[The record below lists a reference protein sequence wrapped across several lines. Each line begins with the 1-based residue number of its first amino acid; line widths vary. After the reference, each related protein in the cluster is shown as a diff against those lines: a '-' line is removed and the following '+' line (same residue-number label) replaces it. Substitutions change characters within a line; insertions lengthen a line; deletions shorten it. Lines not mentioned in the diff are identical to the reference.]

1 MDFSDLLIQTIINGI
16 LIGGLYGVMTLG
28 FSVIWGVMGVI
39 NLAHG
44 EFLMIGAYMAWV
56 LNKQQG
62 WEPFLTLLVIL
73 PVMFLIGYIIQKIL
87 INRIIEKP
95 YLIAL
100 LVTYGL
106 GIVMASTV
114 KLIYTANPR
123 ITTTKFSGYW
133 EFESAGYVLPVTK
146 TFVLI
151 AALLMMI
158 GLYLFLQHTR
168 FGKSIRAAAQNK
180 EVARMVGIEINKV
193 YASTF
198 GICIAL
204 TGAAGMLLS
213 PLGSIHPFMGAAW
226 TLKAFAI
233 TAMAGLGNIPGALLA
248 GMVLGLVENL
258 LATFVPTVGS
268 SVGIISSFA
277 LLVIV
282 LVTRP
287 QGLFGGLKAP
297 QEIR

>member
-44 EFLMIGAYMAWV
+44 EFLMVGAYMAWV
-56 LNKQQG
+56 LNKDYG
-62 WEPFLTLLVIL
+62 WEPFVTLIVIL
-73 PVMFLIGYIIQKIL
+73 PVMFLFGYIIQRIL

-95 YLIAL
+95 PLIAL
-100 LVTYGL
+100 IVTYGL
-106 GIVMASTV
+106 AIIMANTV

-123 ITTTKFSGYW
+123 ITTTQFSGFW
-133 EFESAGYVLPVTK
+133 EFDFAGFVLPITK
-146 TFVLI
+146 FIILI
-151 AALLMMI
+151 TALLMMI
-158 GLYLFLQHTR
+158 GLYLFMQRTR
-168 FGKSIRAAAQNK
+168 FGKSIRAAAQSK
-180 EVARMVGIEINKV
+180 EAARMVGIEIDRV
-193 YASTF
+193 YAITF

-204 TGAAGMLLS
+204 TGAAGMLIS
-213 PLGSIHPFMGAAW
+213 PLGSIQPYMGAVW
-226 TLKAFAI
+226 TLKAFVI
-233 TAMAGLGNIPGALLA
+233 TAMAGLGNIPGALMA
-248 GMVLGLVENL
+248 GVLLGVVENL

-268 SVGIISSFA
+268 GVGIITSFV

-287 QGLFGGLKAP
+287 QGLFGGLKAS

>member
-16 LIGGLYGVMTLG
+16 LIGGLYAVMMLG

-44 EFLMIGAYMAWV
+44 DFLMIGAYLTWV
-56 LNKQQG
+56 LNKQYQ
-62 WEPFLTLLVIL
+62 WEPFFALLV
-73 PVMFLIGYIIQKIL
+73 VMPIMFGVGYVIQNLL
-87 INRIIEKP
+87 INRIIERP
-95 YLIAL
+95 VLIAL

-106 GIVMASTV
+106 GIAMANTV

-123 ITTTKFSGYW
+123 ITNTAYSGFW
-133 EFESAGYVLPVTK
+133 EFGDVVLPVTK
-146 TFVLI
+146 TLVLI
-151 AALLMMI
+151 SALLMMV
-158 GLYLFLQHTR
+158 GLYLFLYHTR

-180 EVARMVGIEINKV
+180 EAARMVGIEIDRV
-193 YASTF
+193 YAITF
-198 GICIAL
+198 AIGIAL

-213 PLGSIHPFMGAAW
+213 PLGSINPFMGAAW

-233 TAMAGLGNIPGALLA
+233 TAMAGLGNIPGALMG

-258 LATFVPTVGS
+258 LATFVPGVGAN
-268 SVGIISSFA
+268 VGIISSFV
-277 LLVIV
+277 LLVLV

-287 QGLFGGLKAP
+287 QGLFGGLKAA
-297 QEIR
+297 QEIG

>member
-1 MDFSDLLIQTIINGI
+1 MNFSDLLIQTLINGI
-16 LIGGLYGVMTLG
+16 LIGGLYAVMMLG

-44 EFLMIGAYMAWV
+44 DFLMVGAYMAWV
-56 LNKQQG
+56 LNKTYG
-62 WEPFLTLLVIL
+62 WEPFLTLIV
-73 PVMFLIGYIIQKIL
+73 VMPLMFGIGYLVQKGL

-95 YLIAL
+95 HLIAL

-106 GIVMASTV
+106 GIAMATTV

-123 ITTTKFSGYW
+123 ITTTQFSGYW
-133 EFESAGYVLPVTK
+133 EFGEVVLPITK
-146 TFVLI
+146 TLVLV
-151 AALLMMI
+151 AAILMMV
-158 GLYLFLQHTR
+158 GLYLFLHYTT

-180 EVARMVGIEINKV
+180 EAARLVGIEIDRV
-193 YASTF
+193 YAVTF
-198 GICIAL
+198 GICLAL

-213 PLGSIHPFMGAAW
+213 PLGSIEPFMGSAW

-233 TAMAGLGNIPGALLA
+233 TAMSGLGNIPGALLG

-258 LATFVPTVGS
+258 LATFIPNVGS
-268 SVGIISSFA
+268 NIGIISSFA

-287 QGLFGGLKAP
+287 QGLFGGLRAA